1 MMIISCINA
10 IVFQGSKNS
19 EMVVKQGITCVNVI
33 TNDGVEFKG
42 RVLSLCC
49 DSFTL
54 FNAKNEHTKYIRFS
68 DIRDIYYLDP
78 SELLDD

>member
-42 RVLSLCC
+42 RVLSLCG